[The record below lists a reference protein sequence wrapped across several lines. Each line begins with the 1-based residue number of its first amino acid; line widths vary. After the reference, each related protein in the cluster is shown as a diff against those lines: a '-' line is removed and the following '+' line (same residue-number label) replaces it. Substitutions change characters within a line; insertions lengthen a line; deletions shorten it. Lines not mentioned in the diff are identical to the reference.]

1 MRVLINRSLAQGQK
15 TGIGHYTA
23 QLFRSLKQHAQ
34 QDEKIAGFPG
44 GWIWR
49 LGQSLSRP
57 ILARGQTHSPDDPK
71 QSLSW
76 WQGLKQ
82 KSLGT
87 LRGLR
92 QAYLSHSLRKRL
104 RRGGFDLYHEPNTIP
119 LPCDVPTVATVHDLS
134 LLVHPQWHPK
144 GRVAYFEKN
153 LDSLYRCVHILADT
167 EFTRQETIRT
177 LNIPSERIT
186 TVHLGIRAD
195 MTPLEPKST
204 STRLRNLGLPDRYLL
219 FVGTLEPRK
228 NLLMLL
234 QAYRMLPEKLRR
246 QCPLVLVGSWGWCSN
261 DIADFY
267 HSQAKDHGVIH
278 LGYVADE
285 LLPLLYNGARALVY
299 PSHYEGFGFPPL
311 EMMACGGAVLAST
324 AGALMETVGSRAH
337 CIDPHDQDGWHNAM
351 ARIVEDDDWLRALRV
366 GVVEHA
372 RTYTWEKCALQTLKV
387 YRSSYRQEHP
397 LPQAA

>member
-1 MRVLINRSLAQGQK
+1 MRVLINRSLAHGQK

-23 QLFRSLKQHAQ
+23 QLLRSLKRHVQPG
-34 QDEKIAGFPG
+34 EKIDGFPS
-44 GWIWR
+44 GWVWR

-57 ILARGQTHSPDDPK
+57 VLTRGQNRAPDDPEGNI
-71 QSLSW
+71 SW
-76 WQGLKQ
+76 WQAFKQ
-82 KSLGT
+82 KTLGS

-104 RRGGFDLYHEPNTIP
+104 NRDVYDLYHEPNTIP

-153 LDSLYRCVHILADT
+153 LASLHRCVHLLADT
-167 EFTRQETIRT
+167 EFTRQETMRT
-177 LNIPSERIT
+177 LNISPERIT

-195 MTPLEPKST
+195 MTPQDPQDT
-204 STRLRNLGLPDRYLL
+204 RVRLRRLGLPDSYLL
-219 FVGTLEPRK
+219 YVGTLEPRK

-234 QAYRMLPEKLRR
+234 QAYCAVPEKLRR
-246 QCPLVLVGSWGWCSN
+246 RCPLLLAGNWGWCST
-261 DIADFY
+261 DIADFFQ
-267 HSQAKDHGVIH
+267 SQAQEHGVVH
-278 LGYVADE
+278 LGYVPDE
-285 LLPLLYNGARALVY
+285 LLPVLYNGARALVY

-324 AGALMETVGSRAH
+324 AGALVETGGPCSH
-337 CIDPHDQDGWHNAM
+337 LIDPHDQDGWRTAM
-351 ARIVEDDDWLRALRV
+351 ARIIADDDWWRQLRT

-372 RTYTWEKCALQTLKV
+372 ATFTWEKCAVQTLAV
-387 YRSSYRQEHP
+387 YRGLCGQKRS